1 MKRIQNRKGNSVV
14 TMPFVLVF
22 GMVCIIMMGTFV
34 VSAIT
39 PFIWYEKLHMVANR
53 YLFIVEKYGYLTEI
67 EQQHLLQ
74 DLQEQGFEKE
84 KVKLE
89 VTDSIKGYGEPIF
102 LTLSYPVD
110 QKLPVWLNGS
120 LGKENNEVWIRVH
133 KDSFCKR

>member
-1 MKRIQNRKGNSVV
+1 MKRVHISKGNSLV

-22 GMVCIIMMGTFV
+22 GMVCIMMMGTFV
-34 VSAIT
+34 VSTIT

-89 VTDSIKGYGEPIF
+89 VTDSLKGYGEPIF
-102 LTLSYPVD
+102 LTISYPVY
-110 QKLPVWLNGS
+110 QKLPMWLKGS
-120 LGKENNEVWIRVH
+120 WRNRENEVWIRVH